1 MSSSVSSRAYRVFS
15 WFSLVYT
22 LAVVLWG
29 AFVRATGSGAGC
41 GDHWPVCNGEVVP
54 RAPSVQTLIEY
65 THRLT
70 SGLAL
75 MLVVVLCVWGL
86 RTHAKGH
93 PVRKAAVFSLVFM
106 LTEAAVGAGLVLFKM
121 VAGNESLAR
130 AWWMA
135 AHLINTFLLVGA
147 MTLTCWWAGGR
158 ERLMLRRQGLTGW
171 LVAGSLVGLLVLGVS
186 GAIAALGDTLFPA
199 SSLAEGLRQ
208 DVSPTAHVLLRLRV
222 LHPVLAALVGALVVF
237 SAAMVARLRPS
248 AAVRRAAM
256 QLGVLYALQL
266 VAGLVNLV
274 LLAPVWMQLV
284 HLLLA
289 DVVWI
294 VLVRLSAAG
303 LALGAPRLQVPSS
316 MHGGSSVDY
325 RSSSPTRKG

>member
-1 MSSSVSSRAYRVFS
+1 MSSSVSSRSYRVFS
-15 WFSLVYT
+15 WFTLVYT

-29 AFVRATGSGAGC
+29 AYVRATGSGAGC

-54 RAPSVQTLIEY
+54 RAPTVQTLIEY

-75 MLVVVLCVWGL
+75 VLAAVLCVWGL
-86 RTHAKGH
+86 RAHAKGH
-93 PVRKAAVFSLVFM
+93 PVRKAAGASLFLM

-121 VAGNESLAR
+121 VADNPSTAR
-130 AWWMA
+130 AGWMA

-147 MTLTCWWAGGR
+147 MALTCWWAEGR
-158 ERLMLRRQGLTGW
+158 ERLALRRQGLTGW
-171 LVAGSLVGLLVLGVS
+171 LVAGSLAGVLVLGVS

-199 SSLAEGLRQ
+199 SSLAEGLSQ

-222 LHPVLAALVGALVVF
+222 LHPVLAVVVGALVVF
-237 SAAMVARLRPS
+237 SATMVARLRPS
-248 AAVRRAAM
+248 PAVRKAAGL
-256 QLGVLYALQL
+256 LGVLYGLQL
-266 VAGLVNLV
+266 AAGLVNLV

-289 DVVWI
+289 DLVWV

-303 LALGAPRLQVPSS
+303 LALGAPRTDVKVKPVPS
-316 MHGGSSVDY
+316 VV
-325 RSSSPTRKG
+325 

>member
-1 MSSSVSSRAYRVFS
+1 MNAPVSSRAFRAFS
-15 WFSLVYT
+15 WSTLVYT

-54 RAPSVQTLIEY
+54 RAPTLQTLIEY

-70 SGLAL
+70 SGLAMVL
-75 MLVVVLCVWGL
+75 AVVLCVWGL
-86 RTHAKGH
+86 RAHAKGH

-147 MTLTCWWAGGR
+147 MALTCWWAGGR
-158 ERLMLRRQGLTGW
+158 ERLTWRQQGLTGW
-171 LVAGSLVGLLVLGVS
+171 LVAGSLLGLLVLGVS

-199 SSLAEGLRQ
+199 SSLAEGFRQ
-208 DVSPTAHVLLRLRV
+208 DVSPTAHLFLRLRV
-222 LHPVLAALVGALVVF
+222 LHPLLATLVGALVVF
-237 SAAMVARLRPS
+237 SAATVARLRPS
-248 AAVRRAAM
+248 PEVKRAAL

-289 DVVWI
+289 DGVWI

-303 LALGAPRLQVPSS
+303 LAQGAPRAEESPAPGL
-316 MHGGSSVDY
+316 
-325 RSSSPTRKG
+325 SPT

>member
-1 MSSSVSSRAYRVFS
+1 MSSSVSSRGFRVFS
-15 WFSLVYT
+15 WSTLLYT

-54 RAPSVQTLIEY
+54 RAPTLQTLIEY

-75 MLVVVLCVWGL
+75 VLAVVLCVWGL
-86 RTHAKGH
+86 RAHAKGH

-147 MTLTCWWAGGR
+147 MALTCWWAGGR
-158 ERLMLRRQGLTGW
+158 ERLTWRQQGLTGW
-171 LVAGSLVGLLVLGVS
+171 LVGGSLLGLLVLGVS
-186 GAIAALGDTLFPA
+186 GAIAALGDTLFPV

-208 DVSPTAHVLLRLRV
+208 DVSPTAHLFLRLRV
-222 LHPVLAALVGALVVF
+222 LHPVLAVLMGALVVF
-237 SAAMVARLRPS
+237 SAATVARLRPS
-248 AAVRRAAM
+248 PEAKQAAV
-256 QLGVLYALQL
+256 QLGVIYALQL
-266 VAGLVNLV
+266 IAGVVNLL

-289 DVVWI
+289 DAVWI

-303 LALGAPRLQVPSS
+303 LAEGAPRTDEHPAPAPSL
-316 MHGGSSVDY
+316 
-325 RSSSPTRKG
+325 T

>member
-1 MSSSVSSRAYRVFS
+1 MSAPPSSRAFRVFS
-15 WFSLVYT
+15 WFTLAYT

-54 RAPSVQTLIEY
+54 RAPTLQTIIEY

-75 MLVVVLCVWGL
+75 VFAVVLCVWAL
-86 RTHAKGH
+86 RAHAKGH
-93 PVRKAAVFSLVFM
+93 PVRKAAVLSLVFM

-130 AWWMA
+130 AFWMA
-135 AHLINTFLLVGA
+135 VHLFNTFLLVGA
-147 MTLTCWWAGGR
+147 QALTAWWAGDH
-158 ERLMLRRQGLTGW
+158 ERLSWRRQGLTGAL
-171 LVAGSLVGLLVLGVS
+171 LVGSLAGVLVLGVS
-186 GAIAALGDTLFPA
+186 GAIAALGDTLYPA
-199 SSLAEGLRQ
+199 QSLAHGLAQ

-222 LHPVLAALVGALVVF
+222 LHPVLAALVGAGVVF

-248 AAVRRAAM
+248 PAVRRAAL
-256 QLGVLYALQL
+256 QLGILYGLQI
-266 VAGLVNLV
+266 VAGTVNVV

-289 DVVWI
+289 DLVWI

-303 LALGAPRLQVPSS
+303 LARGAPRADVKPRVQPAL
-316 MHGGSSVDY
+316 
-325 RSSSPTRKG
+325 T

>member
-1 MSSSVSSRAYRVFS
+1 MSASVSSRGFRVLS
-15 WFSLVYT
+15 WSTLVYT

-54 RAPSVQTLIEY
+54 RAPTVQTLIEY

-70 SGLAL
+70 SGLVMILA
-75 MLVVVLCVWGL
+75 VVLCVWGV
-86 RTHAKGH
+86 RAHAKGH

-106 LTEAAVGAGLVLFKM
+106 VTEAALGAGLVLFKM

-135 AHLINTFLLVGA
+135 AHLLNTFVLVGA

-158 ERLMLRRQGLTGW
+158 ERLTWRQQGLPGW
-171 LVAGSLVGLLVLGVS
+171 LGGGSLVGLLVLGVS

-199 SSLAEGLRQ
+199 SSLADGFRQ
-208 DVSPTAHVLLRLRV
+208 DLSPTAHVLLRLRV
-222 LHPVLAALVGALVVF
+222 LHPVLAVVVGALVVF
-237 SAAMVARLRPS
+237 SASTVARLRPS
-248 AAVRRAAM
+248 PEVKRAAA
-256 QLGVLYALQL
+256 QLGVLYGLQL
-266 VAGLVNLV
+266 VAGLVNLG

-289 DVVWI
+289 DLVWI

-303 LALGAPRLQVPSS
+303 LAVGAPRADESPAPAP
-316 MHGGSSVDY
+316 
-325 RSSSPTRKG
+325 SPT

>member
-1 MSSSVSSRAYRVFS
+1 MSSPVSSRAYRVFS
-15 WFSLVYT
+15 WTTLVYT

-65 THRLT
+65 THRVT

-75 MLVVVLCVWGL
+75 VLAVTLCVWGL
-86 RTHAKGH
+86 RAHAKGH

-121 VAGNESLAR
+121 VAGNESIAR

-135 AHLINTFLLVGA
+135 AHLINTFLLVGT
-147 MTLTCWWAGGR
+147 MTLTAWWAGGR
-158 ERLMLRRQGLTGW
+158 EQLTWRRQGLAGW

-199 SSLAEGLRQ
+199 SSLAHGLRQ
-208 DVSPTAHVLLRLRV
+208 DMSPTSHLLLRLRMV
-222 LHPVLAALVGALVVF
+222 HPMLAVLVGALVVF
-237 SAAMVARLRPS
+237 SAATVAKLRPS
-248 AAVRRAAM
+248 PAVKQAAM

-266 VAGLVNLV
+266 VAGMVNVL
-274 LLAPVWMQLV
+274 LLAPAWMQLV

-289 DVVWI
+289 DLVWI
-294 VLVRLSAAG
+294 ALVRLSAAG
-303 LALGAPRLQVPSS
+303 LALGAPRADVMKPEL
-316 MHGGSSVDY
+316 
-325 RSSSPTRKG
+325 SPT

>member
-1 MSSSVSSRAYRVFS
+1 MSASVSSRGFRVLS
-15 WFSLVYT
+15 WSTLVYT

-54 RAPSVQTLIEY
+54 RAPTLQTIIEY

-70 SGLAL
+70 SGLAMVL
-75 MLVVVLCVWGL
+75 AVVLCVWGL
-86 RTHAKGH
+86 RAHAKGH

-147 MTLTCWWAGGR
+147 MALTCWWAEGR
-158 ERLMLRRQGLTGW
+158 ERLTWRQQGLTGW
-171 LVAGSLVGLLVLGVS
+171 LLGGSLAGLLVLGVS

-199 SSLAEGLRQ
+199 SSLAEGFRQ
-208 DVSPTAHVLLRLRV
+208 DISPTAHVLLRLRV
-222 LHPVLAALVGALVVF
+222 LHPVLAVVMGALVVF
-237 SAAMVARLRPS
+237 SAATVARLRPS
-248 AAVRRAAM
+248 PETKRAAA

-266 VAGLVNLV
+266 VVGMVNLL
-274 LLAPVWMQLV
+274 LLAPVGMQLV
-284 HLLLA
+284 HLLMA

-303 LALGAPRLQVPSS
+303 LAVGAPR
-316 MHGGSSVDY
+316 VDE
-325 RSSSPTRKG
+325 SPAPAPSPT

>member
-1 MSSSVSSRAYRVFS
+1 MSASVSSRAYRVFS
-15 WFSLVYT
+15 WTTLVLT
-22 LAVVLWG
+22 LVVVLWG

-70 SGLAL
+70 SGLVMILAL
-75 MLVVVLCVWGL
+75 VQCVWGL
-86 RTHAKGH
+86 RAHAKGH
-93 PVRKAAVFSLVFM
+93 PVRKAAVFSLVLM

-121 VAGNESLAR
+121 VADNESLAR

-135 AHLINTFLLVGA
+135 THLINTFLLVGA
-147 MTLTCWWAGGR
+147 MTLTCWFAGGR
-158 ERLMLRRQGLTGW
+158 ERLTTRKQGLTGW

-208 DVSPTAHVLLRLRV
+208 DASPTAHVLLRLRV
-222 LHPVLAALVGALVVF
+222 LHPVLAGLVGALVVF
-237 SAAMVARLRPS
+237 SATMVARLRPS
-248 AAVRRAAM
+248 PAVRQAAM

-266 VAGLVNLV
+266 VAGLVNLA

-289 DVVWI
+289 DLVWM

-303 LALGAPRLQVPSS
+303 LAMGAPRADLKLKSELSPS
-316 MHGGSSVDY
+316 
-325 RSSSPTRKG
+325 

>member
-1 MSSSVSSRAYRVFS
+1 MSSSVSSRAFRVFS
-15 WFSLVYT
+15 WSTLVLT

-70 SGLAL
+70 SGLVMVMAL
-75 MLVVVLCVWGL
+75 VLCVWGL
-86 RTHAKGH
+86 RAHAKGH

-147 MTLTCWWAGGR
+147 IALTAWWAGGR
-158 ERLMLRRQGLTGW
+158 ERLTWRRQGLTGW

-199 SSLAEGLRQ
+199 TSLAHGLSQ
-208 DVSPTAHVLLRLRV
+208 DVSPTSHLFLRLRV

-237 SAAMVARLRPS
+237 SAGMVAKLRPS
-248 AAVRRAAM
+248 PAVKRAAL

-266 VAGLVNLV
+266 LAGMVNVV

-294 VLVRLSAAG
+294 VLIRLSAAG
-303 LALGAPRLQVPSS
+303 LALGAPRADVKPLSEL
-316 MHGGSSVDY
+316 
-325 RSSSPTRKG
+325 SPT

>member
-1 MSSSVSSRAYRVFS
+1 MSATKSSRAYRVFS
-15 WFSLVYT
+15 WFTLAYT

-54 RAPSVQTLIEY
+54 RAPNLQTLIEY

-75 MLVVVLCVWGL
+75 VFAVVLCVWGL
-86 RTHAKGH
+86 RAHAKGH
-93 PVRKAAVFSLVFM
+93 PVRKPAVFSLVFM

-121 VAGNESLAR
+121 VAGNESIAR
-130 AWWMA
+130 AFWMA
-135 AHLINTFLLVGA
+135 AHLLNTFLLVGA
-147 MTLTCWWAGGR
+147 IALTAWWAEGR
-158 ERLMLRRQGLTGW
+158 ERLSWRRQGLTGG
-171 LVAGSLVGLLVLGVS
+171 LLLGSLAGLLVLGVS

-199 SSLAEGLRQ
+199 TSLAHGLSQ
-208 DVSPTAHVLLRLRV
+208 DVSPTAHLLLRLRV
-222 LHPVLAALVGALVVF
+222 LHPVLAVLVGAGVVF

-248 AAVRRAAM
+248 PAVRRGAL
-256 QLGVLYALQL
+256 QLGVLYGLQL
-266 VAGLVNLV
+266 LAGTVNVV

-289 DVVWI
+289 DLVWI
-294 VLVRLSAAG
+294 VLIRLCAAG
-303 LALGAPRLQVPSS
+303 LALGVPRADVKVRAEPSL
-316 MHGGSSVDY
+316 
-325 RSSSPTRKG
+325 T

>member
-1 MSSSVSSRAYRVFS
+1 MSASVSSRGFRVLS
-15 WFSLVYT
+15 WSTLVYT

-54 RAPSVQTLIEY
+54 RAPTLQTLIEY

-70 SGLAL
+70 SGLAMIL
-75 MLVVVLCVWGL
+75 AVVLCVWGL
-86 RTHAKGH
+86 RAHAKGH

-147 MTLTCWWAGGR
+147 MALTCWWAEGR
-158 ERLMLRRQGLTGW
+158 ERLTWRQQGLTGW
-171 LVAGSLVGLLVLGVS
+171 LLGGSLAGLLVLGVS

-199 SSLAEGLRQ
+199 SSLAEGFRQ
-208 DVSPTAHVLLRLRV
+208 DISPTAHVLLRLRV
-222 LHPVLAALVGALVVF
+222 LHPVLAVVMGALVVF
-237 SAAMVARLRPS
+237 SAATVARLRPS
-248 AAVRRAAM
+248 PETKRAAT

-266 VAGLVNLV
+266 VAGMVNLL
-274 LLAPVWMQLV
+274 LLAPVGMQLV
-284 HLLLA
+284 HLLMA

-303 LALGAPRLQVPSS
+303 LAVGAPR
-316 MHGGSSVDY
+316 VDE
-325 RSSSPTRKG
+325 SPAPAPSPT

>member
-1 MSSSVSSRAYRVFS
+1 MSASVSSRGFRVLS
-15 WFSLVYT
+15 WSTLVYT

-54 RAPSVQTLIEY
+54 RAPTLQTLIEY

-70 SGLAL
+70 SGLAMIL
-75 MLVVVLCVWGL
+75 AVVLCVWGL
-86 RTHAKGH
+86 RAHAKGH

-121 VAGNESLAR
+121 VADNESLAR
-130 AWWMA
+130 GWWMA

-147 MTLTCWWAGGR
+147 MALTCWWAEGR
-158 ERLMLRRQGLTGW
+158 ERLTWRQQGLTGW
-171 LVAGSLVGLLVLGVS
+171 LLGGSLVGLLVLGVS

-199 SSLAEGLRQ
+199 SSLAEGFRQ
-208 DVSPTAHVLLRLRV
+208 DISPTAHVLLRLRV
-222 LHPVLAALVGALVVF
+222 LHPVLAVVMGALVVF
-237 SAAMVARLRPS
+237 SAATVARLRPS
-248 AAVRRAAM
+248 PETKRAAT

-266 VAGLVNLV
+266 VAGMVNLL

-284 HLLLA
+284 HLLMA
-289 DVVWI
+289 DMVWI

-303 LALGAPRLQVPSS
+303 LAVGAPR
-316 MHGGSSVDY
+316 VDE
-325 RSSSPTRKG
+325 SPTPAPSLS

>member
-1 MSSSVSSRAYRVFS
+1 MSASVSSRAFRVFS
-15 WFSLVYT
+15 WFTLVYT

-54 RAPSVQTLIEY
+54 RAPTLQTVIEY
-65 THRLT
+65 THRVT

-75 MLVVVLCVWGL
+75 VLAVVLCVWGL
-86 RTHAKGH
+86 RAHAKGH
-93 PVRKAAVFSLVFM
+93 PVRKAAVASLVLM

-121 VAGNESLAR
+121 VADNPSLAR

-147 MTLTCWWAGGR
+147 MALTAWWAGGR
-158 ERLMLRRQGLTGW
+158 ERLTWKRQGLTGW
-171 LVAGSLVGLLVLGVS
+171 LLGGSLAGVLVLGVS

-199 SSLAEGLRQ
+199 TSLAEGLRQ
-208 DVSPTAHVLLRLRV
+208 DMSPTAHVLLRLRV
-222 LHPVLAALVGALVVF
+222 LHPVLAVAVGALVVF

-248 AAVRRAAM
+248 PAVRRGALL
-256 QLGVLYALQL
+256 LGVLYALQL
-266 VAGLVNLV
+266 TAGLVNLV

-289 DVVWI
+289 DAVWI
-294 VLVRLSAAG
+294 VLVQLSAAG
-303 LALGAPRLQVPSS
+303 LALGVPRADVKPRVVPS
-316 MHGGSSVDY
+316 VA
-325 RSSSPTRKG
+325 

>member
-1 MSSSVSSRAYRVFS
+1 MSSSVSSRAYRRFS
-15 WFSLVYT
+15 WSTLVLT

-41 GDHWPVCNGEVVP
+41 GEHWPVCNGEVVP

-70 SGLAL
+70 SGLVMVLA
-75 MLVVVLCVWGL
+75 VVLCVWGL
-86 RTHAKGH
+86 RAHAKGH
-93 PVRKAAVFSLVFM
+93 PVRKAAVLSLVFI

-147 MTLTCWWAGGR
+147 MTLTAWWAGGR
-158 ERLMLRRQGLTGW
+158 ERLTWRRQGLTGW
-171 LVAGSLVGLLVLGVS
+171 LVVGSLVGLLVLGVS

-199 SSLAEGLRQ
+199 SSLAHGLSQ
-208 DVSPTAHVLLRLRV
+208 DVSPGAHLFVRLRV
-222 LHPVLAALVGALVVF
+222 LHPLLAVLVGALVVF
-237 SAAMVARLRPS
+237 AAGMVAKLRPS
-248 AAVRRAAM
+248 PAVKRAAL

-266 VAGLVNLV
+266 VAGLVNVL

-289 DVVWI
+289 DLVWMT
-294 VLVRLSAAG
+294 LVRLSAAG
-303 LALGAPRLQVPSS
+303 LALGAPRADVAPASEL
-316 MHGGSSVDY
+316 
-325 RSSSPTRKG
+325 SPG

>member
-1 MSSSVSSRAYRVFS
+1 MNSSVSSRSYRVFS
-15 WFSLVYT
+15 WFTLLYT

-29 AFVRATGSGAGC
+29 AYVRATGSGAGC

-54 RAPSVQTLIEY
+54 RTPSLQTLIEY

-70 SGLAL
+70 SGLAMVL
-75 MLVVVLCVWGL
+75 AVVLCVWGL
-86 RTHAKGH
+86 RAHAQGH
-93 PVRKAAVFSLVFM
+93 PVRKAAGASLFFM

-121 VAGNESLAR
+121 VADNPSTAR
-130 AWWMA
+130 AFWMA

-147 MTLTCWWAGGR
+147 MALTCWWAEGR
-158 ERLMLRRQGLTGW
+158 ERVVLRRQGLTGW
-171 LVAGSLVGLLVLGVS
+171 LVAGSLVGVLVLGVS

-199 SSLAEGLRQ
+199 SSLAEGWSQ

-222 LHPVLAALVGALVVF
+222 LHPVLAVGVGALVVF
-237 SAAMVARLRPS
+237 SATTVARLRPS
-248 AAVRRAAM
+248 PAVRKSAR
-256 QLGVLYALQL
+256 LLSVLYALQL
-266 VAGLVNLV
+266 AAGVVNLV

-289 DVVWI
+289 DAVWV

-303 LALGAPRLQVPSS
+303 LALGAPRADVKVKPVPS
-316 MHGGSSVDY
+316 VA
-325 RSSSPTRKG
+325 